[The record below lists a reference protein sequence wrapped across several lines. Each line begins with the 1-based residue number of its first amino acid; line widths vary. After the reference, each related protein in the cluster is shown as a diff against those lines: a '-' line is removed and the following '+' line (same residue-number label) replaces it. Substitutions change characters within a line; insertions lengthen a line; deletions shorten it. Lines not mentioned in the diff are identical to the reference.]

1 MENLGLIAYIIWLV
15 SFFIR
20 RVNFIALLIHFFPF
34 ETHQPLAGK
43 GLGIYEALICARH
56 VA

>member
-34 ETHQPLAGK
+34 ETHQPIGRERTGYL
-43 GLGIYEALICARH
+43 
-56 VA
+56 